1 MSEAEMISTAGAM
14 ASVCHCGN
22 VPVISAAQV
31 SLDVRGDT
39 LNAKTSELDALDGGD
54 GDEMV
59 SRLGLCLRTAVDV
72 GDDE

>member
-1 MSEAEMISTAGAM
+1 
-14 ASVCHCGN
+14 